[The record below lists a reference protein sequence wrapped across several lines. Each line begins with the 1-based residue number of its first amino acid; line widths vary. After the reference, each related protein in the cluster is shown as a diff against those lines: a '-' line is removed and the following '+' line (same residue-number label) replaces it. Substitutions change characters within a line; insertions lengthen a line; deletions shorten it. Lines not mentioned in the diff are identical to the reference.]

1 MSKEKPEVGDVW
13 ECNGQKMIVI
23 GVSGYFHPLCIKKD
37 GKEFEESWLF
47 LDVELTYNY
56 LGKSKVNLDDL
67 FDVERRANKKR
78 HKVLSP
84 QGIFY

>member
-1 MSKEKPEVGDVW
+1 MSKEKPEIGDVW

-47 LDVELTYNY
+47 LDTVLSFFIDTMRKKN
-56 LGKSKVNLDDL
+56 N
-67 FDVERRANKKR
+67 NKK
-78 HKVLSP
+78 
-84 QGIFY
+84 Y

>member
-1 MSKEKPEVGDVW
+1 MSKEIPEIGDVW

-67 FDVERRANKKR
+67 FEVQNDP
-78 HKVLSP
+78 VL
-84 QGIFY
+84 